1 MKEYLK
7 LRARQIL
14 KTLTVDGSRIESPL
28 LFQPNLNNHKPPKVV
43 RPSPAIQ
50 QIIQAHAALTK
61 R

>member
-28 LFQPNLNNHKPPKVV
+28 LFQPNLKDHKAPKVV

>member
-28 LFQPNLNNHKPPKVV
+28 LFQPNLKDHKPPKVV
-43 RPSPAIQ
+43 RPSPAIR
-50 QIIQAHAALTK
+50 QIIQVHAALT
-61 R
+61 RR

>member
-1 MKEYLK
+1 MKEHLK
-7 LRARQIL
+7 LRARKIL
-14 KTLTVDGSRIESPL
+14 KTLRVDGSRIESPL
-28 LFQPNLNNHKPPKVV
+28 LFQPNLKDRKPPKVV

>member
-28 LFQPNLNNHKPPKVV
+28 LFQPNLKN
-43 RPSPAIQ
+43 Q
-50 QIIQAHAALTK
+50 
-61 R
+61 